1 MSELW
6 ILLGIGVNVVLFIW
20 GVLYLAKAIKDN
32 NKDNGL

>member
-6 ILLGIGVNVVLFIW
+6 VFFMKGILFIW
-20 GVLYLAKAIKDN
+20 GILYLAKAIKDN